1 MVADN
6 KLFEVQKFVT
16 ETAHIQANSIVVVN
30 NKWFTSLPPDLQKA
44 LTQGVD
50 IATEFNTRIHM
61 LRGQATREFLR
72 EKGMT
77 ISKIDVRPF
86 MDATKNVH
94 KAYVG
99 KYFSQELY
107 DQIHNMK

>member
-1 MVADN
+1 
-6 KLFEVQKFVT
+6 
-16 ETAHIQANSIVVVN
+16 
-30 NKWFTSLPPDLQKA
+30 
-44 LTQGVD
+44 VD

-61 LRGQATREFLR
+61 IRGQATRAFLR

-77 ISKIDVRPF
+77 VSKIDVKPF
-86 MDATKNVH
+86 MASSQGVH

-99 KYFSQELY
+99 KFFSQELY